1 MHSVI
6 YARRQLQA
14 LVRQQQPTH
23 ALRRALDRSHH
34 SGVSASEGA
43 TETDQENQQKEA
55 DATGEERHTVMPPWQ
70 ALCPIAQMPA
80 AKTETLGSL
89 CPKGEHHHCDQRRG
103 ERETDSGEDR
113 RSEERRVG
121 KECRSRGAPYH

>member
-14 LVRQQQPTH
+14 PVRQQQPTH

-55 DATGEERHTVMPPWQ
+55 DATGEERHTGMPPWQ
-70 ALCPIAQMPA
+70 ALCPVAQMPA
-80 AKTETLGSL
+80 AKTETLSSL
-89 CPKGEHHHCDQRRG
+89 CPKAERHHSSWRRG
-103 ERETDSGEDR
+103 
-113 RSEERRVG
+113 
-121 KECRSRGAPYH
+121 GADTATSQHRHVTLP